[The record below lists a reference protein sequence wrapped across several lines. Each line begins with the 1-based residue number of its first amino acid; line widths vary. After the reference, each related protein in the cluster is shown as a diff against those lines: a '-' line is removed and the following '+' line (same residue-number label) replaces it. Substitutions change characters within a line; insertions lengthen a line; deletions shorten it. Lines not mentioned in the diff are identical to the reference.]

1 MHHIYQVR
9 LLTQFNVHQNDDF
22 PSIQSLSM
30 IGEVVNNKDISSL
43 IQWNDF
49 GLWEAWWYNVLHHLP
64 LYRLTKPIPFRNS
77 RDVRSTHPSN
87 KKEELMTI
95 PYVYIWQGRCES
107 QHPEGFN
114 RKISCSFQIR
124 KTCSHDPSILIWSK
138 KTMWKDGWHISCNI
152 TLPLGWSRA
161 LSTIF
166 VDKKFIDCNK
176 LVLNV

>member
-1 MHHIYQVR
+1 
-9 LLTQFNVHQNDDF
+9 
-22 PSIQSLSM
+22 M

-49 GLWEAWWYNVLHHLP
+49 GLWEAWWQCPYWS
-64 LYRLTKPIPFRNS
+64 TTPIPIRNS
-77 RDVRSTHPSN
+77 RDFRTHQSN
-87 KKEELMTI
+87 RKEELMTI